1 MSEIAT
7 PLTDKINALAS
18 YANEVTGK
26 NENLSDAVKTLC
38 EGYGSGKKQQ
48 GTFVGNNS
56 NKIDI
61 PCEFEPNVIF
71 IYAENDTVE
80 FSGLFLICIIKDRF
94 AILSVDADISAFKKL
109 QYISYSITG
118 YNDPPVA
125 ENDFTTRAAQASY
138 SNGVLTV
145 GAVSH
150 VNSWYEFKS
159 NVTFEYILVS

>member
-1 MSEIAT
+1 MPETAT

-18 YANEVTGK
+18 YANEITGR

-61 PCEFEPNVIF
+61 PCEFKPSVIF
-71 IYAENDTVE
+71 IYAENKAAE
-80 FSGLFLICIIKDRF
+80 FGGLYLICIIKGRF
-94 AILSVDADISAFKKL
+94 AILGTDSNISAVKRLHYF
-109 QYISYSITG
+109 SYDITG
-118 YNDPPVA
+118 YNDPPVE
-125 ENDFTTRAAQASY
+125 ENGSTTRAAQASY

-145 GAVSH
+145 GAVEH
-150 VNSWYEFKS
+150 PNPWYEFKS
-159 NVTFEYILVS
+159 DVTFEYILMN